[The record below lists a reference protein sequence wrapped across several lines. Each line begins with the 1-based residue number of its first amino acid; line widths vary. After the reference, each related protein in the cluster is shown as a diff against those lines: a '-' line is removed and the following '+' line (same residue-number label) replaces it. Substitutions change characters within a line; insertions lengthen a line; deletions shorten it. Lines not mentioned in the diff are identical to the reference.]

1 MEPSQRTEIAL
12 YLENAQEMLEV
23 ARLMLSNDFYTST
36 INRAYYA
43 IFYAANALL
52 ITKNLSSNKHSGV
65 ISAFR
70 QHFVKTGLIDPE
82 YSKIYGRAM
91 EDRHES
97 DYELESPATKEDAQ
111 INLAGATQFVAEVER
126 WLKRKKWL

>member
-1 MEPSQRTEIAL
+1 METSQSEEIKL
-12 YLENAQEMLEV
+12 YIENAQEMLDV
-23 ARLMLSNDFYTST
+23 ARLMLANDFYTSA

-52 ITKNLSSNKHSGV
+52 ATKDVSQSKHSGV
-65 ISAFR
+65 IGAFR
-70 QHFVKTGLIDPE
+70 QHFVKSGLIAPQ

-97 DYELESPATKEDAQ
+97 DYDLEAPITKEDAEEN
-111 INLAGATQFVAEVER
+111 IIGAEKFVEEAQKWLKQER
-126 WLKRKKWL
+126 WL